1 MRVRGHGG
9 RSWGTEQNLAPARNR
24 TQRCF
29 ASQATSSITL
39 RETILRTVMR
49 FYCRRGR
56 MTGYSLSGGAL
67 IVIIVLKCLG
77 LIVIAPFWLPWQI
90 ARLPRGCR
98 LAR

>member
-1 MRVRGHGG
+1 
-9 RSWGTEQNLAPARNR
+9 
-24 TQRCF
+24 
-29 ASQATSSITL
+29 
-39 RETILRTVMR
+39 MR